1 MKNSEANNNLA
12 FLCHQ
17 TNKQQTNQF
26 TFIHRRLCASQW
38 GTNSCYKKKTRK
50 YCRVF
55 E

>member
-17 TNKQQTNQF
+17 TNKQTNQF